1 MFQFAHPYLLY
12 AFILVPLMIA
22 VFILVNIQ
30 KTRLLK
36 QYGDTN
42 LIADLM
48 PMYSKSRPILK
59 FVFFVVAFAL
69 FIIGLAGP
77 QFGTKLQETKRKG
90 VEIIIALDV
99 SNSMMAE
106 DIKPNRLERAKQ
118 AISKLVDR
126 LKDDKIGLIVF
137 AGDAVTQLPITSDY
151 ISAKMFLS
159 SISPDM
165 IPVQGT
171 ALGKAIN
178 LASVSFTPNA
188 NSDKAIILITDGENH
203 EDNAVEAASAAVEK
217 GIHVYAIGI
226 GLPNGAPIPNSNV
239 GGQVNYWKDVNG
251 SVVISRL
258 DENLLNQVAAS
269 GEGVYIRANNSQ
281 IGLNTIFDQIKKLK
295 KGEYQAKVYAE
306 YKDQFQWPIGFALVL
321 LLCEMLILDRKT
333 KWSVRLNLFQV
344 KD

>member
-1 MFQFAHPYLLY
+1 MVAAFVLANYRKKKLL
-12 AFILVPLMIA
+12 
-22 VFILVNIQ
+22 N
-30 KTRLLK
+30 
-36 QYGDTN
+36 QYGDSA

-48 PMYSKSRPILK
+48 PMHSKSRPVLK
-59 FVFFVVAFAL
+59 FVIFIVAFIM
-69 FIIGLAGP
+69 FTIGLAGP

-118 AISKLVDR
+118 AISQLVDK

-159 SISPDM
+159 SISPNI

-171 ALGKAIN
+171 AIGKAIN
-178 LASVSFTPNA
+178 LGSVSFTPDA
-188 NSDKAIILITDGENH
+188 KSDKAIIMITDGENH
-203 EDNAVEAASAAVEK
+203 EDDAVQAATAAVEK

-226 GLPNGAPIPNSNV
+226 GLPEGAPIPKSNV
-239 GGQVNYWKDVNG
+239 GGQLNYWKDTDG

-258 DENLLNQVAAS
+258 DETLLNQVAAA

-281 IGLNTIFDQIKKLK
+281 IGLNTIFEQIKKLK
-295 KGEYQAKVYAE
+295 KGEYQAKVYSE
-306 YKDQFQWPIGFALVL
+306 YKDQFQWPIGCALVL
-321 LLCEMLILDRKT
+321 LLFEVLILERKT
-333 KWSVRLNLFQV
+333 KWSARLNLFQV
-344 KD
+344 KN